1 MNFRVLLAFIRKE
14 LSQTLRDP
22 RMRTMLFIAPVI
34 QMTLFGLA
42 LRTEV
47 RNIKLAVVAAPS
59 DRLSWDLARRA
70 EGTGWFKL
78 MDLRGRDPFE
88 AVRAGTVDAVMIAP
102 PGGLTKAVGRGP
114 ADVQLLVDGSNSV
127 RAQGVYQ
134 YFDQV
139 RRQVQ
144 ASQLTPPGAAPP
156 HLNLQSRVLYNP
168 TLESRTFMVPGVLA
182 MLLVL
187 VSLTLTSSSIT
198 REKER
203 GTFET
208 LLAAPIG
215 RVDILLG
222 KSVPYVML
230 AFLVQMPLV
239 LMVSYFGFHV
249 PIRGPLWELAVAA
262 FAFIMSTVSL
272 GILVSTYAQNQ
283 QQAMLGTFLILYPAQ
298 MLSGILYPLDNMPA
312 LLRWITY
319 FNPLRYFA
327 VLIRNIMLKGGSL
340 ELFWPNVGAL
350 FLLSAFLLA
359 LAWRKFSP
367 TLN

>member
-1 MNFRVLLAFIRKE
+1 MNPRVLLAFIKKE

-22 RMRTMLFIAPVI
+22 RMRTLLFIAPII

-47 RNIKLAVVAAPS
+47 RNINLGVVAAPG
-59 DRLSWDLARRA
+59 DRLAWDLADRA
-70 EGTGWFKL
+70 VGTGWFRRV
-78 MDLRGRDPFE
+78 DLKGREPFE
-88 AVRAGTVDAVMIAP
+88 ALRAGVVDAVMVAP
-102 PGGLTKAVGRGP
+102 PGGLTRAAGRGP
-114 ADVQLLVDGSNSV
+114 AEVQLLVDGSNSV

-134 YFDQV
+134 YFNQV
-139 RRQVQ
+139 RQMVQ
-144 ASQLTPPGAAPP
+144 ADELVPRGAAAP
-156 HLNLQSRVLYNP
+156 HLDLHARVLYNP
-168 TLESRTFMVPGVLA
+168 TLESKTFMVPGVLA

-187 VSLTLTSSSIT
+187 AGLTLVSSSIA

-208 LLAAPIG
+208 LLASPIS

-222 KSVPYVML
+222 KCIPYVVL
-230 AFLVQMPLV
+230 GIVQLHLV
-239 LMVSYFGFHV
+239 LAVAYFGFKV
-249 PIRGPLWELAVAA
+249 PFRGQYWELVVAGL
-262 FAFIMSTVSL
+262 AFITATVSL
-272 GILVSTYAQNQ
+272 GVLVSTFARNQ
-283 QQAMLGTFLILYPAQ
+283 QQSMMGGFLILYPAQ

-312 LLRWITY
+312 ALRWITY

-327 VLIRNIMLKGGSL
+327 ILIRNILLKGGST

-350 FLLSAFLLA
+350 FLLAVLLLG
-359 LAWRKFSP
+359 LAWRRFSP